1 MSDRVKRRA
10 RDQGGY
16 TLIELLVASAIGLIV
31 LSGLTSVTLSSVR
44 AANIASSRVEA
55 SGQIRSFQLDAYT
68 DFAGSSLPT
77 PSGCG
82 TEANRCTT
90 QAISLQGLQSG
101 NTPTPSPALYSVTYT
116 WNSAKFMVD
125 RKLGSNAARH
135 AATNVTDFSWY
146 IDGTTPHQTV
156 VVSMTV
162 TVPIC
167 TVSPRPALCYSES
180 QTLRFYPRVNP

>member
-1 MSDRVKRRA
+1 MTDFVKRHA

-31 LSGLTSVTLSSVR
+31 MSGLTSVVLSSFR
-44 AANIASSRVEA
+44 AASIATSRVEA

-82 TEANRCTT
+82 TETNRCTT

-101 NTPTPSPALYSVTYT
+101 NTTIPSPASYKVTYT
-116 WNSAKFMVD
+116 WNSAKFMLD
-125 RKLGSNAARH
+125 RKVGSMEARH

-146 IDGTTPHQTV
+146 VDGTSLHRTV
-156 VVSMTV
+156 VVSLTV
-162 TVPIC
+162 TVPLC
-167 TVSPRPALCYSES
+167 SVSPRPALCYSES
-180 QTLRFYPRVNP
+180 QTLRFYPRVSP